1 MGINV
6 ILFLAI
12 MILLTVLY
20 HMEPA
25 EDGGQIERR
34 KIQTKNMF
42 RENIVEKKIDKI
54 IEERVKKDKIRKTE
68 KLLIQAGL
76 KISYTEFTVVKFL
89 IAIVMGLIFG
99 ISMTNPLLGIVFFI
113 IGLLAPIQ
121 IVKYLRNKRVE
132 LLSNQI
138 GSFMHMVVKRYE
150 NTKDFKSALKLT
162 TEELKGEEP
171 IYTELNNTLIDINLG
186 IPITEALGN
195 LAKRTGNKYLTR
207 FASYYGVAS
216 ESGVAETRRDLM
228 MQAYLQYEE
237 DMDLKR
243 LLQKEISNSK
253 SQSYFMLFMVPLVAV
268 YQSLT
273 NPDYI
278 NFMTKTTMGRI
289 GTTIIATVVMLIF
302 WLINNK
308 IAAPLD

>member
-25 EDGGQIERR
+25 EDGGRIERR

-216 ESGVAETRRDLM
+216 ESGAAETRRDLM

>member
-25 EDGGQIERR
+25 EDGGRIERR